1 MSKYR
6 KLLILSVIAVLVEV
20 PLRPQTSAAQTDSP
34 QLAQARAAC
43 ASDLQRLCAG
53 VQSGGGRII
62 ACLKQHKDQV
72 SDGCKHAILSAMGQS
87 SGAAGSATRVPPAAA
102 SPSPS
107 AANPTPAAAVPAEV
121 EDHNS
126 TSAPSAPS
134 TPVSQPASHS
144 FKVASGPGDHYIL
157 MKQVKI
163 IDQGLGQGKPAY
175 DLLIPK
181 DWQFKGAV
189 NVHEA
194 EGGCFGDWFSVFG
207 VATSQD
213 NSVEFQMAPQ
223 FTWQYMD
230 DPAGQR
236 QMQTQNQSDAKFGM
250 KPCPVRAPIKAEE
263 FLRKD
268 MVPKCTKACKNTT
281 VVSVEAFPELEE
293 MVRHQLGL
301 PPGNAGGGPGN
312 TRVDAARA
320 RIAFDDD
327 KGQPAEGWMAAAI
340 VVNTMPGSGRGA
352 AYDWH
357 AVNVLFFRAPKGQLE
372 ANDKLFKLIMS
383 TIRPEPEWQKWSN
396 GVIAS
401 LYQEKQRQLAIQ
413 SQMIAQFRAH
423 VADVINGVTAN
434 SEAGANQAAFGQDQ
448 IIRGVQTFRDPSTGA
463 KYELS
468 NLYDHAWLNGQNE
481 YVMSDN
487 PNFNPNGNLDGNWTQ
502 LDTVRPQP

>member
-1 MSKYR
+1 MSMFR
-6 KLLILSVIAVLVEV
+6 KLFILSVIAVLAEIPV
-20 PLRPQTSAAQTDSP
+20 RPQTPSGQSETP
-34 QLAQARAAC
+34 QVAQARAAC
-43 ASDLQRLCAG
+43 ASDVQKLCAG
-53 VQSGGGRII
+53 VPSGGGRIVT
-62 ACLKQHKDQV
+62 CLKQHKDQV
-72 SDGCKHAILSAMGQS
+72 SDGCKQAILAAMGQS
-87 SGAAGSATRVPPAAA
+87 GASAAPQTNAASVVATPAPAASAA
-102 SPSPS
+102 SPLDHRNDSSAPMTSPAQSASPS
-107 AANPTPAAAVPAEV
+107 SKAG
-121 EDHNS
+121 
-126 TSAPSAPS
+126 
-134 TPVSQPASHS
+134 
-144 FKVASGPGDHYIL
+144 SGSGDHYVL

-189 NVHEA
+189 NVREA
-194 EGGCFGDWFSVFG
+194 KGGCFGDWFSVFG
-207 VATSQD
+207 VATSPD
-213 NSVEFQMAPQ
+213 NSIEFQIAPQ

-236 QMQTQNQSDAKFGM
+236 QMEVQNQSDAKFGM
-250 KPCPVRAPIKAEE
+250 KPCPVRAPVKAEE

-268 MVPKCTKACKNTT
+268 MIPNCAKACRNTT

-293 MVRHQLGL
+293 MVRHQLGMS
-301 PPGNAGGGPGN
+301 PGNAGGN

-320 RIAFDDD
+320 HIAFDDD

-340 VVNTMPGSGRGA
+340 VVNTIPGNGRGA

-357 AVNVLFFRAPKGQLE
+357 AVNVFFFRAPKGQLE
-372 ANDKLFKLIMS
+372 ANDKLFKMIMS
-383 TIRPEPEWQKWSN
+383 TIRPEPEWRRWSN

-401 LYQEKQRQLAIQ
+401 LYQEKQKQLAIQ

-448 IIRGVQTFRDPSTGA
+448 NIRGVQTFRDPSTGA
-463 KYELS
+463 NYELS

-487 PNFNPNGNLDGNWTQ
+487 PNFNPNGSLDGSWTQ
-502 LDTVRPQP
+502 LETVRPQP

>member
-1 MSKYR
+1 MSKYGR
-6 KLLILSVIAVLVEV
+6 LLILSVIAVLVEV
-20 PLRPQTSAAQTDSP
+20 RGWSQTPSGQSDSP
-34 QLAQARAAC
+34 QVAQARAAC
-43 ASDLQRLCAG
+43 ASDVQKLCAG
-53 VQSGGGRII
+53 VPSGGGRIV
-62 ACLKQHKDQV
+62 ACLKQHKGQV
-72 SDGCKHAILSAMGQS
+72 SDGCKQAILAAMGQS
-87 SGAAGSATRVPPAAA
+87 GAAAPPATSSAPAGA
-102 SPSPS
+102 SPAPATPS
-107 AANPTPAAAVPAEV
+107 ASPVGHPN
-121 EDHNS
+121 DS
-126 TSAPSAPS
+126 SAPVTTATQSAS
-134 TPVSQPASHS
+134 YSSKAG
-144 FKVASGPGDHYIL
+144 SGPGDPYIV

-189 NVHEA
+189 NVREA

-207 VATSQD
+207 VATSPD

-236 QMQTQNQSDAKFGM
+236 QMQTQNQADAKFGM

-268 MVPKCTKACKNTT
+268 MVPNCTKACKNTT

-301 PPGNAGGGPGN
+301 SPGNAGGN

-320 RIAFDDD
+320 HIAFDDD

-340 VVNTMPGSGRGA
+340 VVNTIPGSGRGA

-357 AVNVLFFRAPKGQLE
+357 AVNVLFFRVPKGQLE

-383 TIRPEPEWQKWSN
+383 TIRPEPEWRKWSN

-401 LYQEKQRQLAIQ
+401 LYQEKQKQLAIQ

-463 KYELS
+463 NYELS

-481 YVMSDN
+481 YVMSDS
-487 PNFNPNGNLDGNWTQ
+487 PNFNPNGNLDGNWNQ
-502 LDTVRPQP
+502 LQVVRPQP